1 MATKALQKAPV
12 PSPPKMRPEASVT
25 SAEGL
30 RTGAARTNRT
40 SCVSHM
46 RSDGSAFSYPFLSVD
61 SLTRLEEVEEGR
73 PEDRSEEELQAT
85 VERWTAYLHP
95 RAKEVYDE
103 SSLEECLLC
112 LARSVDRDP
121 LLTRSGCSLWCGAV
135 VGREAVCP
143 LRLPGHPSESMTYAN
158 RMVAFLFVT
167 DSSFEEM
174 CQLPDLPLRM
184 VCGNQLCVRLDHMS
198 ESEVNPAEV
207 VQKHLDKLPFKE
219 ENQPLSDRLGSETDV
234 GVIRPREVE
243 QLVELSGAGEEVWET
258 LVKDEQI
265 HIQRHRDRSLF
276 NGSVFVKLV
285 GRISNT
291 TAAHENRLKTTEV
304 AHCFGNFADRAG
316 WDKQMDS
323 FRLMYNVASN
333 DILYS
338 LLHAPP
344 LTDRDF
350 LIYHATMRHESGRG
364 IMLYTRSASNSLCP
378 PTRAVRATQ
387 YVASYCIMQDPDGK
401 GVTFTTTSAVDP
413 HIPFLP
419 KWVLTLLMP
428 SEFRR
433 WRNAVDKRCRELH
446 RDAVPIPV
454 AALLQPED
462 ELRAPAFDKARATEA
477 TTEEATPT
485 GKSSTEAGST
495 QEGHSRSDVS
505 DVKTASGDGA
515 ESSPGTRP
523 DSSPRIEDTVAAAP
537 ATSPGLCWCC

>member
-1 MATKALQKAPV
+1 MGELFAFRRLPVAMATSNEGHRWQAGPWIV
-12 PSPPKMRPEASVT
+12 EPSGMEVFGNP
-25 SAEGL
+25 
-30 RTGAARTNRT
+30 RTQ
-40 SCVSHM
+40 
-46 RSDGSAFSYPFLSVD
+46 FL
-61 SLTRLEEVEEGR
+61 E
-73 PEDRSEEELQAT
+73 
-85 VERWTAYLHP
+85 
-95 RAKEVYDE
+95 
-103 SSLEECLLC
+103 
-112 LARSVDRDP
+112 
-121 LLTRSGCSLWCGAV
+121 
-135 VGREAVCP
+135 
-143 LRLPGHPSESMTYAN
+143 
-158 RMVAFLFVT
+158 
-167 DSSFEEM
+167 
-174 CQLPDLPLRM
+174 
-184 VCGNQLCVRLDHMS
+184 
-198 ESEVNPAEV
+198 AEV
-207 VQKHLDKLPFKE
+207 VQKHLDQLPFKE
-219 ENQPLSDRLGSETDV
+219 ENQPLSERLGSESDV
-234 GVIRPREVE
+234 GVIRPWEVE
-243 QLVELSGAGEEVWET
+243 QLVELSNAGEEVWET

-291 TAAHENRLKTTEV
+291 TAAHV

-350 LIYHATMRHESGRG
+350 LIYHATLRHESGRG
-364 IMLYTRSASNSLCP
+364 IMLYTRSASNRLCP

-419 KWVLTLLMP
+419 KWVLTLLVP

-433 WRNAVDKRCRELH
+433 WRNAVEKRCRELH

-454 AALLQPED
+454 AALLQPEA
-462 ELRAPAFDKARATEA
+462 ELRAPKAAARDPA
-477 TTEEATPT
+477 TEEATPT

-495 QEGHSRSDVS
+495 QDGHSRGDVS
-505 DVKTASGDGA
+505 DVKTADGDGA

-523 DSSPRIEDTVAAAP
+523 DSSPRIEGAVAAP

>member
-1 MATKALQKAPV
+1 MSFIEESEDAEDDEPGLWAEVRAWLLPCFCCAGLQRLVATKALQIAPV
-12 PSPPKMRPEASVT
+12 PSPPKMRAEAEVA
-25 SAEGL
+25 SAEGT
-30 RTGAARTNRT
+30 RTVARTSRT

-46 RSDGSAFSYPFLSVD
+46 RSDGSTFSYPFLSVD
-61 SLTRLEEVEEGR
+61 SLTRLEEVEDRATQGDTGRQEGR
-73 PEDRSEEELQAT
+73 PEGRSEEELQAT

-207 VQKHLDKLPFKE
+207 VQKHLNKIPFKE
-219 ENQPLSDRLGSETDV
+219 ENQPLSDRLGSESDV

-243 QLVELSGAGEEVWET
+243 QLVELSSAGEEVWET

-291 TAAHENRLKTTEV
+291 TAAHDNRLKTTEV

-338 LLHAPP
+338 LLHALGP
-344 LTDRDF
+344 
-350 LIYHATMRHESGRG
+350 G
-364 IMLYTRSASNSLCP
+364 
-378 PTRAVRATQ
+378 
-387 YVASYCIMQDPDGK
+387 
-401 GVTFTTTSAVDP
+401 
-413 HIPFLP
+413 
-419 KWVLTLLMP
+419 
-428 SEFRR
+428 
-433 WRNAVDKRCRELH
+433 
-446 RDAVPIPV
+446 
-454 AALLQPED
+454 AL
-462 ELRAPAFDKARATEA
+462 
-477 TTEEATPT
+477 
-485 GKSSTEAGST
+485 
-495 QEGHSRSDVS
+495 
-505 DVKTASGDGA
+505 
-515 ESSPGTRP
+515 
-523 DSSPRIEDTVAAAP
+523 
-537 ATSPGLCWCC
+537 